1 MDANQQ
7 KDIVLNAVGK
17 VLEDNMGNRVTVALA
32 NGILVHASRVVDE
45 WLERQAQQPKLEV
58 AVQPPEAAGDVASE

>member
-17 VLEDNMGNRVTVALA
+17 VLEDNMGNRLTVALA
-32 NGILVHASRVVDE
+32 NGVLVHASRVVDE
-45 WLERQAQQPKLEV
+45 WLERQAQQPKIEM
-58 AVQPPEAAGDVASE
+58 AVPPNTGASE

>member
-1 MDANQQ
+1 M
-7 KDIVLNAVGK
+7 
-17 VLEDNMGNRVTVALA
+17 ALA

-58 AVQPPEAAGDVASE
+58 AVPPPKAAGDVASE